1 MKASLGALFALEKEI
16 QSSFSLHPVLLHPP
30 LQEECEASHGLKTTR
45 PVDFFFFSWMPLFIN
60 ILSLRISMYNT
71 KGRVIVF
78 LKLISL

>member
-45 PVDFFFFSWMPLFIN
+45 PVDFFFFLDASVHQHSKFEN
-60 ILSLRISMYNT
+60 
-71 KGRVIVF
+71 
-78 LKLISL
+78 